1 MSIAAENALPT
12 PDVNPSFPAQ
22 PFGGTSA
29 GSGADGSP
37 GA

>member
-29 GSGADGSP
+29 GCGADGSP